1 MEPNFAKEIAHPK
14 AVVQVAGLERH
25 FPNKPPSAH
34 PNLGPDDLKAL
45 IDGKDPVVETIHY
58 QKKRAKD
65 GWNFN
70 VYMKQGIAITK
81 IIWPHKRDKS

>member
-1 MEPNFAKEIAHPK
+1 M
-14 AVVQVAGLERH
+14 ERH

-45 IDGKDPVVETIHY
+45 IDSNDPVVETIHY

-70 VYMKQGIAITK
+70 VYMKQGIAIK
-81 IIWPHKRDKS
+81 KKSKLTPFVEEMRNDSDET